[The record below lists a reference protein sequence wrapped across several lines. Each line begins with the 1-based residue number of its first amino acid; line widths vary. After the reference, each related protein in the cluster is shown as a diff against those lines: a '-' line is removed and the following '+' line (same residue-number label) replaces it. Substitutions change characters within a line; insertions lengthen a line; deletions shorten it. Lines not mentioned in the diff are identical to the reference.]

1 MPQQRILNVVRAER
15 TFVRQRAHLQ
25 ALRGM
30 SFHIS
35 ENETLGLVGESGS
48 GKSTVAR
55 SIVGLESIDSGSIE
69 VMGTNVV
76 SFSHTEWLGYRRFV
90 QYVFQDSFSSLNPRM
105 TVQDTLVEP
114 LQLLAGMSRGEAY
127 EIVQST
133 LMEVGLDHTFL
144 RRRRNE
150 MSGGQLQRVNIARA
164 LVVNPSLVILD
175 EPVSALDASVRGVV
189 LELLRRLKE
198 RHGLSYL
205 YISHD
210 LATVRGVCD
219 RVAIAYRGQIVE
231 IGPVGVVFSRASHP
245 YTRNLLQ
252 SMLSVDPGERSQQ
265 LSEDWTNDECW
276 SEDPQNGRFPTL
288 IEVEPDHF
296 VSTRRTPHDWAQ
308 KA

>member
-1 MPQQRILNVVRAER
+1 MPQQRILSVVRAEK
-15 TFVRQRAHLQ
+15 TFVRQGARLQ

-30 SFHIS
+30 SFDIC
-35 ENETLGLVGESGS
+35 EKETLGLVGESGS

-55 SIVGLESIDSGSIE
+55 SIVGLENIDSGSIE

-76 SFSHTEWLGYRRFV
+76 SFSHTEWLRYRRLV
-90 QYVFQDSFSSLNPRM
+90 QYIFQDSFSSMNPRM
-105 TVQDTLVEP
+105 TVQSTLVEP
-114 LQLLAGMSRGEAY
+114 LRLLGGMSRAEADQ
-127 EIVQST
+127 IVRSR

-164 LVVNPSLVILD
+164 LVVNPRLVILD

-189 LELLRRLKE
+189 LDLLRRLKE

-231 IGPVGVVFSRASHP
+231 TGPVGAVFSGASHP
-245 YTRNLLQ
+245 YTRDLLQ
-252 SMLSVDPGERSQQ
+252 SMLSVDPEERSQQ
-265 LSEDWTNDECW
+265 VSEDWTNDECW
-276 SEDPQNGRFPTL
+276 SEDPENGRFPTL
-288 IEVEPDHF
+288 IEVEPDHY
-296 VSTRRTPHDWAQ
+296 VARRGTPHDWAP